1 MFIKKII
8 SVLFISLWLVS
19 ATSIANATVISY
31 NNRVTFEATLT
42 NILTDDFNS
51 PAYSIVNSAIS
62 MKNLSAGSIG
72 YESTF
77 FSAPDLNIVSTQ
89 QLCWGCNGTGQII
102 LDGTTIGSNVGI
114 FGFGL
119 DITSNNFSSSY
130 TAFVTYGDGSTQNF
144 GLGLGGT
151 FFGLTSTS
159 LIKQVHFGLPNGG
172 AKNNGSFR
180 VDNVTIGNSM
190 NEVPEPAPMA
200 LLGLG
205 LLGLLAVRKR
215 HQS

>member
-1 MFIKKII
+1 
-8 SVLFISLWLVS
+8 
-19 ATSIANATVISY
+19 
-31 NNRVTFEATLT
+31 
-42 NILTDDFNS
+42 
-51 PAYSIVNSAIS
+51 

-77 FSAPDLNIVSTQ
+77 FSAPNLNIITLQ
-89 QLCWGCNGTGQII
+89 KLCWGCNGSGQII
-102 LDGTTIGSNVGI
+102 LDGTTIGSNIGI

-119 DITSNNFSSSY
+119 DITNNSASSPFSF

-144 GLGLGGT
+144 GLGLGET

-172 AKNNGSFR
+172 VSQTGSLR
-180 VDNVTIGNSM
+180 VDNVTIGNRM
-190 NEVPEPAPMA
+190 NEVPEPAPIA
-200 LLGLG
+200 LLGIG

-215 HQS
+215 HQSQMQK